1 MDAMNFPQAKV
12 EVSTMPI
19 KRQGVTYMTVSELAD
34 ELDVHRNSVIYWIK
48 TGKVN
53 AVRIGLAEK
62 VRSTS
67 QCQKSNES
75 KRSLLARN
83 SLGD

>member
-12 EVSTMPI
+12 EVSTKPI

-62 VRSTS
+62 SPFYIPMPEVERIKEEFASS
-67 QCQKSNES
+67 E
-75 KRSLLARN
+75 
-83 SLGD
+83 